1 MTDGIKPL
9 ADIKTCGFIM
19 LMAGACV
26 GAPIAQFARGEWP
39 DPLILLFIL
48 ATHGF
53 AAPIAFRAFKATRY
67 DSGQGM
73 LRVMI
78 VLGYLAGIGC
88 GVALIV
94 T

>member
-1 MTDGIKPL
+1 MYRDLKATAIIL
-9 ADIKTCGFIM
+9 LI
-19 LMAGACV
+19 AGVCV
-26 GAPIAQFARGEWP
+26 GAPIAQCVRGDRP

-48 ATHGF
+48 VSHVLAI
-53 AAPIAFRAFKATRY
+53 PIAWQAFGKNQNVA
-67 DSGQGM
+67 SESM

-78 VLGYLAGIGC
+78 ALSYLAGVGC